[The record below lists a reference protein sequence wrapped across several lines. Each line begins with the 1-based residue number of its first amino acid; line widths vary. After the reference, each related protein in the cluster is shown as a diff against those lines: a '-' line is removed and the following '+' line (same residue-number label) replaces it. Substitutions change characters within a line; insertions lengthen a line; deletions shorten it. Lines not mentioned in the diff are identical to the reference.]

1 MSNSDSSFFPCAQCG
16 AINRVRPERRGD
28 NAKCGACKQ
37 PIDTSG
43 KPSDVTDTVLAK
55 LVAQDQVP
63 VLIDFW
69 APWCGPC
76 KAFAPQ
82 LEAFGKKHAGELLI
96 AKVNTDEQQ
105 QFAAAMQVQ
114 SIPTIALFAGGEP
127 IAVQPGAMSQVQLE
141 QWISQAMQAASQQAQ
156 S

>member
-105 QFAAAMQVQ
+105 Q
-114 SIPTIALFAGGEP
+114 I
-127 IAVQPGAMSQVQLE
+127 
-141 QWISQAMQAASQQAQ
+141 ASQFRIQGIPAFALIKDGKLASQ
-156 S
+156 TSGFQPADRLLSWVRAS